1 MYQMSDYFKSRIQMA
16 GGPKPF
22 AQTYAFSQKAI
33 EGWYSGT
40 RRIQTNSAIAVAAI
54 MGIGVANWKILVV

>member
-1 MYQMSDYFKSRIQMA
+1 MYQISDYFKNKIKMA

-22 AQTYAFSQKAI
+22 AQTYNFSKKAI
-33 EGWYSGT
+33 ESWYNDT

-54 MGIGVANWKILVV
+54 IGEGAENWKKLVI